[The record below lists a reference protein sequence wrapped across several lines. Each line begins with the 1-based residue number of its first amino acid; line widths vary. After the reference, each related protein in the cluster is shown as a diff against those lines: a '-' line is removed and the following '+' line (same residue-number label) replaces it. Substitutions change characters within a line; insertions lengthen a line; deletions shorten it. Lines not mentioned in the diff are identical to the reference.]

1 MAVTPTSVTQTL
13 TSPILEGSL
22 TAFLKSLEP
31 LMGQQ
36 IQTSA
41 YAPQIA
47 QQASF
52 TQAAQQAAARQGG
65 LGALTFDPATGA
77 VTQVGAGTGIAGYE
91 PYLQQA
97 QRLTGTAESTLGGVA
112 PYQQQLQAA
121 GTTLGGVAPYQQ
133 QLQAAGTTLGGV
145 APYQQ
150 QLQAAGTTLGG
161 ATQYTGPQAYQP
173 FMSPYQ
179 QEVIDTSLAA
189 LQREQEKGLGTLRQR
204 AIQADAFGGG
214 REGVAMGEY
223 QATSDIGRAQLEAQL
238 RQQGFSQAQQQAA
251 QAFAQQQALAQEK
264 ARMAGQGFTQQ
275 QSLAQQLAQMAGQG
289 FTQQQ
294 ALAQEQ
300 ARQAGQGFTQQ
311 QALAQQQAQL
321 GQQQLGFAQQQPT
334 LAAQQISQ
342 LSGLG
347 QSDLAYRQALIDA
360 QAVAAKEAQYEP
372 FTRLGLVGQQLA
384 QIQPG
389 AFPTQTVGY
398 QQPQAPVSPLSTALG
413 VGTGIASIGSKLGL
427 FG

>member
-1 MAVTPTSVTQTL
+1 MATPTPTSVTQTL

-133 QLQAAGTTLGGV
+133 QLQAAGTTLGG
-145 APYQQ
+145 
-150 QLQAAGTTLGG
+150 
-161 ATQYTGPQAYQP
+161 ATQYMGPQAYQP

-334 LAAQQISQ
+334 LATQQISQ

-360 QAVAAKEAQYEP
+360 QAVAAKESTYEP

-389 AFPTQTVGY
+389 AFPTQSVGY

-413 VGTGIASIGSKLGL
+413 IGTGITSIGSKLGL